1 MVSETTKELR
11 EQARELL
18 AMAREGEKREE
29 LGETA
34 KEAAIG
40 IAALK
45 NAFVNE
51 GFSQEQAYELVKLA
65 ISMGG
70 KK

>member
-29 LGETA
+29 LAETA